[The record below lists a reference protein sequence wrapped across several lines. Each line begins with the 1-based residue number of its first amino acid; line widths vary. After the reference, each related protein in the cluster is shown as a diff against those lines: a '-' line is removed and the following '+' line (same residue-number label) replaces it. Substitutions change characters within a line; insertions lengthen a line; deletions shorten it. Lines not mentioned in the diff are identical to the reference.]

1 MKTRNEEIVFL
12 ESRLSMEVDKWNT
25 NYKEE
30 NLIVWSFLSWQK
42 LEHAEGNDIG
52 KWLKYDEILE
62 WQDEIDIF

>member
-1 MKTRNEEIVFL
+1 
-12 ESRLSMEVDKWNT
+12 MEVDKWNT

-30 NLIVWSFLSWQK
+30 NLIVWSFLYWQK